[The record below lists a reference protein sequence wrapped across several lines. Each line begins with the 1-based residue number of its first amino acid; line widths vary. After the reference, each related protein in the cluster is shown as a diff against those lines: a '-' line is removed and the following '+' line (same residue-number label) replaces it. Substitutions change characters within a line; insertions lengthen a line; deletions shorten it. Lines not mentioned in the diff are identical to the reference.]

1 MPAPSSLAG
10 RLSAFEK
17 ALSDTSLPV
26 GYWENRWEF
35 LRSTDELVL
44 PEDILLAFFIPKSTA
59 LSPTVIAS
67 LKHVLGAQ
75 ELKLAN
81 DAWKLCDDPT
91 EFARLQISASPSHPQ
106 AQAAS
111 LALLMIAF
119 AIYEKKL
126 SEKDVKTYKDSWIAV
141 ADLCGR
147 WRLRYV
153 LEDVIFAFLEPEDY
167 RLITS
172 VVKKRGKQY
181 LTILDD
187 AIAIVRHQCMAR
199 GHSDIEIYARRKNI
213 YGVYAKMRGDKKTL
227 GQIRDIFGIRVL
239 VKTVPECYAVLD
251 IIQSLWPAYPEY
263 FKDFIRHSK
272 PNGYQSLHLTVSCLN
287 QQDVEFQIRTF
298 KMHEIAQFGIASHAS
313 YKSAA
318 RWEH

>member
-26 GYWENRWEF
+26 GYWENRWDF

-44 PEDILLAFFIPKSTA
+44 PEEILLAFFIPKSSV
-59 LSPTVIAS
+59 LSPEVIAS
-67 LKHVLGAQ
+67 LTHVIGKK
-75 ELKLAN
+75 ELTLAT
-81 DAWKLCDDPT
+81 DAWALYDNPD

-119 AIYEKKL
+119 AIHEKKL
-126 SEKDVKTYKDSWIAV
+126 SEKEVRTYKDSWIAV

-153 LEDVIFAFLEPEDY
+153 LEDAIFAFLEPEDY

-172 VVKKRGKQY
+172 VIKKRGKEY
-181 LTILDD
+181 LRILDD
-187 AIAIVRHQCMAR
+187 AIAIVRHQCAAR
-199 GHSDIEIYARRKNI
+199 GYTDIEIYARRKNI

-227 GQIRDIFGIRVL
+227 GQVRDIFGIRVL

-263 FKDFIRHSK
+263 FKDFIRHAK

-287 QQDVEFQIRTF
+287 KQDVEFQIRTF
-298 KMHEIAQFGIASHAS
+298 KMHEIAQFGIANHAS
-313 YKSAA
+313 YKSVS
-318 RWEH
+318 RWAH